1 MDMNTRTKNT
11 LSAELVYI
19 GGIGFMFEVNQSLK
33 HNLISPDVLTYFD
46 GVQESG
52 EITKD
57 CAFPLNKPNTN
68 LLQSIFKYIGED
80 WVTCSDNVY
89 RKCLKINC
97 SALCY
102 NQSSMMTF
110 YIDESITEQGINGF
124 IYLP

>member
-1 MDMNTRTKNT
+1 MNTRTKDT
-11 LSAELVYI
+11 LSSVLVYI
-19 GGIGFMFEVNQSLK
+19 GGIGFMLEVNQSLK
-33 HNLISPDVLTYFD
+33 HNLISPDVLAFFD

-57 CAFPLNKPNTN
+57 SAFPLGKPNTN
-68 LLQSIFKYIGED
+68 LLHSIFKYIGED
-80 WVTCSDNVY
+80 WVICSDNVY
-89 RKCLKINC
+89 RKCLIINC